1 MSACLR
7 NQRQMRTFHQRFLE
21 TCAPVPSPPEAVVT
35 GLHICTVNQISE
47 GEAWRRE
54 YLARLAPVA

>member
-1 MSACLR
+1 
-7 NQRQMRTFHQRFLE
+7 MRTFHLRFLE
-21 TCAPVPSPPEAVVT
+21 TCAPVPSPPEALVT
-35 GLHICTVNQISE
+35 GVHICTVNQISE